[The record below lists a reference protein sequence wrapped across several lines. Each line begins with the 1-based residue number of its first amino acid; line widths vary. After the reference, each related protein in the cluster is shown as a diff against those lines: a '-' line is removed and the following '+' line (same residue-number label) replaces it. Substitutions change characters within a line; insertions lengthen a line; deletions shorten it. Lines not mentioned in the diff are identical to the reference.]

1 MTTLTIIAN
10 ITANDDNI
18 EQVKAELLKLVSLT
32 RTEAG
37 CLQYDLH
44 QDNENA
50 AHFTVVENWGSS
62 ELLQAHIE
70 NTPFTNFMKVTEGA
84 ISEFAVNKMTN
95 IA

>member
-1 MTTLTIIAN
+1 MTTLTIIAS
-10 ITANDDNI
+10 ITANINNV
-18 EQVKAELLKLVSLT
+18 ELVKSELLKLITPT
-32 RTEAG
+32 RAEAG

-84 ISEFAVNKMTN
+84 ISEFAVNKMTK